1 MDALKKA
8 DFGDDPESEPEENIA
23 ALHQS
28 IPIPFRL
35 YDFLSLYNKI
45 SETVSK
51 LMQINDNES
60 KNQEQE
66 RQLRLLL
73 NHLLRLT
80 SNNQGKLYGK
90 EKMTRKNLPK
100 TNWKLLSSSKN
111 RKDVGNSL
119 LSAHRRLALIYPS
132 QIQVLRNNEFTS
144 ASWYIN
150 TCGGFLFLLYRTVF
164 SYHI

>member
-28 IPIPFRL
+28 IPIQFRL

-100 TNWKLLSSSKN
+100 TN
-111 RKDVGNSL
+111 
-119 LSAHRRLALIYPS
+119 
-132 QIQVLRNNEFTS
+132 
-144 ASWYIN
+144 
-150 TCGGFLFLLYRTVF
+150 
-164 SYHI
+164 